1 MDHRVGQSHAWFPYP
16 LIKGDL
22 LMKLCRR
29 RLLAILIFTGGLFGF
44 QAQIG
49 AQQIRVVTTTPELA
63 DITKQIGKELVNV
76 ESLTRGVEFMHAVP
90 VKPSF
95 VPRLN
100 RADILVEM
108 GLDLE
113 ISWLPALLEVAS
125 NSKIFPGQTGNIDC
139 SVGINVLE
147 VPRTVDRAEGD
158 VHPKGNPHYN
168 LDPLN
173 GRIIARNIAGGLSR
187 NYPQHKA
194 VFDKNL
200 NAYLGE
206 LDKAIARWQTM
217 AAPLKG
223 VKIVTYHVEWSYFAN
238 RFGLQQLGI
247 IELKPGIEPTP
258 NHLVALAQKM
268 QLEKAQVIIYGAQ
281 SDRYPR
287 QLASQTGAAVVRLQS
302 IAGGSAE
309 TDTYIKFIDYNVRSL
324 LAALKQG

>member
-1 MDHRVGQSHAWFPYP
+1 
-16 LIKGDL
+16 
-22 LMKLCRR
+22 MKLLRR
-29 RLLAILIFTGGLFGF
+29 RLLSILMFAGVLFGF
-44 QAQIG
+44 QTPIG

-95 VPRLN
+95 VPKLN

-113 ISWLPALLEVAS
+113 VSWLPALLEVAN
-125 NSKIFPGQTGNIDC
+125 NSKILPGQSGRIDC
-139 SVGINVLE
+139 SVGISVLD
-147 VPRTVDRAEGD
+147 VPRTVDRSEGD

-168 LDPLN
+168 LDPVN
-173 GRIIARNIAGGLSR
+173 GKIMARNIAAGLSR
-187 NYPQHKA
+187 NYPQHRA
-194 VFDKNL
+194 VFEKNL
-200 NAYLGE
+200 SSYLAD
-206 LDKAIARWQTM
+206 LDKAIGRWQTM
-217 AAPLKG
+217 AAPLKD

-238 RFGLQQLGI
+238 RFGLQQVGI

-268 QLEKAQVIIYGAQ
+268 QQEKVQLIIYGAQ
-281 SDRYPR
+281 SNRYPR
-287 QLASQTGAAVVRLQS
+287 QLASQTAASVVRLQS

-309 TDTYIKFIDYNVRSL
+309 TDTYIKFVDHNVRSL
-324 LAALKQG
+324 LAALKKS

>member
-1 MDHRVGQSHAWFPYP
+1 MNR
-16 LIKGDL
+16 I
-22 LMKLCRR
+22 RR
-29 RLLAILIFTGGLFGF
+29 NLILILLTATVIVGLELPVY
-44 QAQIG
+44 AQK
-49 AQQIRVVTTTPELA
+49 IRVITTTPELA
-63 DITKQIGKELVNV
+63 DITKQIGKELVDV

-95 VPRLN
+95 VPKLN

-113 ISWLPALLEVAS
+113 ISWLPALMEVA
-125 NSKIFPGQTGNIDC
+125 NNTKILPGQTGNIDC

-147 VPRTVDRAEGD
+147 VPRTVDRSEGD

-168 LDPLN
+168 LDPLS
-173 GRIIARNIAGGLSR
+173 GRIIARNIADGLSR
-187 NYPQHKA
+187 NYPQHKP
-194 VFDKNL
+194 VFEKNL

-206 LDKAIARWQTM
+206 LDKAIARWQSM

-223 VKIVTYHVEWSYFAN
+223 VKIVTYHIEWSYFAN
-238 RFGLQQLGI
+238 RFGLQQIGI

-268 QLEKAQVIIYGAQ
+268 QQEKTQLIIYGAQ

-287 QLASQTGAAVVRLQS
+287 QLASQTGASVVRLQS

-324 LAALKQG
+324 LGAVKKG

>member
-1 MDHRVGQSHAWFPYP
+1 MNATRRMMVFSLLVLGLEFPVY
-16 LIKGDL
+16 
-22 LMKLCRR
+22 
-29 RLLAILIFTGGLFGF
+29 
-44 QAQIG
+44 

-63 DITKQIGKELVNV
+63 DMTKQIGKELVDV

-95 VPRLN
+95 VPKLN

-113 ISWLPALLEVAS
+113 ISWLPALLEVA
-125 NSKIFPGQTGNIDC
+125 NNTKILSGQAGNIDC

-147 VPRTVDRAEGD
+147 VPRTVDRSEGD

-168 LDPLN
+168 LDPLS
-173 GRIIARNIAGGLSR
+173 GKIMARNIADGLSR

-194 VFDKNL
+194 VFEKNL
-200 NAYLGE
+200 NSYLGE
-206 LDKAIARWQTM
+206 LDKAIARWQSM

-238 RFGLQQLGI
+238 RFGLQQVGM

-268 QLEKAQVIIYGAQ
+268 QQEKTQLIIYGAQ

-287 QLASQTGAAVVRLQS
+287 QLASQTGASVVRLQS

-309 TDTYIKFIDYNVRSL
+309 TDSYIKFIDYNVRSL
-324 LAALKQG
+324 LAAVKKS

>member
-1 MDHRVGQSHAWFPYP
+1 
-16 LIKGDL
+16 
-22 LMKLCRR
+22 MKLTRR
-29 RLLAILIFTGGLFGF
+29 KLIVSLSLVALLVGF
-44 QAQIG
+44 QIPVYAQK
-49 AQQIRVVTTTPELA
+49 IRVITTTPELA
-63 DITKQIGKELVNV
+63 DITKQIGRELVDV

-95 VPRLN
+95 VPKLN

-113 ISWLPALLEVAS
+113 ISWMPALLEVAN
-125 NSKIFPGQTGNIDC
+125 NSKILPGQPGNIDC

-147 VPRTVDRAEGD
+147 VSKTVDRSEGD

-173 GRIIARNIAGGLSR
+173 GKTIARNITDGLSR

-194 VFDKNL
+194 VFEKNL

-206 LDKAIARWQTM
+206 LDKAIARWQSI

-238 RFGLQQLGI
+238 RFGLQQVGI
-247 IELKPGIEPTP
+247 IELKPGVEPTP

-268 QLEKAQVIIYGAQ
+268 QQEKAQLIIYGAQ

-287 QLASQTGAAVVRLQS
+287 QLANQTGATIVRLQS
-302 IAGGSAE
+302 IAGGSSE
-309 TDTYIKFIDYNVRSL
+309 TDTYIKFVDFNMKSL
-324 LAALKQG
+324 LAALKKS